1 MSYQYTLVSSTT
13 PSVVS
18 KVFSFNDKGEVKKE
32 VSAAIID
39 AACEVKQIDNLK
51 QFGTL
56 LTSLSQNQCLIY
68 GLPPNGAQQIV
79 LPEAWEKN
87 KRPLNQTPRSQ
98 DLFTWN
104 QNGGILMLDY
114 DPPKDNSKGL
124 TKEQILLAINRAIPE
139 LNNVQIL
146 YTPST
151 SSCLFHKDKELVGIK
166 GMRFYILIDDATQIP
181 KVGEWLNDRL
191 WLYGIGRYEVS
202 KSGTL
207 LERPVFDSSV
217 WQTNRIDFC
226 AGAKC
231 KSGITQNRGEP
242 ELIQEGKVSFDP
254 NTLPSLTPEDKQKIE
269 TNKSKAR
276 SQKQDFSRA
285 TKEDWLHDRKRE
297 YRTKNPHINDA
308 KLHILTSRALEQKE
322 LAGEWELE
330 VQVASNK
337 SELVS
342 VGKILED
349 RNQYHGKL
357 TKDPLEP
364 DYDGGRWIGKLYL
377 DNAYPN
383 LFSFAHGGTNFRLV
397 NKPAI
402 VEIEDGH
409 ESEVIDNVL
418 VVMRDTPTF
427 FDFGDALVEVND
439 KNKLKP
445 IKENSLRYL
454 LGKVIQFQRDGKP
467 KNPPPTVC
475 KSILEMSRG
484 LKPLEAVVT
493 TPTLRPDGSVLDRKG
508 YDETTG
514 VLLLTNETLIS
525 VPQNPTEAQA
535 KAALSLLMLPFKDF
549 PFVSSL
555 DKAVHLAAMLTVMIR
570 SALPTAPGF
579 AYDAPA
585 KGSGKSLI
593 ASCIEVLA
601 TGEESSIWPAV
612 DNRNAD
618 EVRKRAFTAIR
629 SGAKTVQWDNL
640 VDDFDSPALAGMMTS
655 PRVSE
660 RQMSTQNILEVPNK
674 STMIFTGNNIS
685 FVGDMYRRVYACRID
700 PQIEKPHTRSF
711 TLNPK
716 KYCLDERQKMVS
728 AGLTLIRFY
737 LSSGVRVTSTGT
749 ASYDEWDRFVRQ
761 TILYLN
767 QTIAI
772 DELGDLND
780 VIDMSQAADPETEN
794 LAEFYQEWI
803 NQFGEEWLSASDLI
817 DRIRGPLSSADFL
830 AANKLTAILEQFAGL
845 KWATPKTLGRKL
857 KAKRDRVVGGLKLV
871 CQNTNYGFVYSVA
884 QKGNQS

>member
-1 MSYQYTLVSSTT
+1 MSYKYTLVSSTN
-13 PSVVS
+13 PSIVS
-18 KVFSFNDKGEVKKE
+18 KIFSFDGKRNIKKE
-32 VSAAIID
+32 TSAAITE
-39 AACEVKQIDNLK
+39 ATCEIQQVD
-51 QFGTL
+51 TL
-56 LTSLSQNQCLIY
+56 GQLGQLLVGLNPNQCIIY
-68 GLPPNGAQQIV
+68 GLPPESAQQIV
-79 LPEAWEKN
+79 LPEIWEKAG
-87 KRPLNQTPRSQ
+87 RPTSQIPRSQ
-98 DLFTWN
+98 ELFSWPRA
-104 QNGGILMLDY
+104 GGILMLDY
-114 DPPKDNSKGL
+114 DPPKDGSKGL
-124 TKEQILLAINRAIPE
+124 IKEQILKALINAIPE
-139 LNNVQIL
+139 LTNVQIL

-151 SSCLFHKDKELVGIK
+151 SSCLFHKGKELVGVK
-166 GMRFYILIDDATQIP
+166 GMRFYILIEDAGQIP
-181 KVGEWLNDRL
+181 RVGKWLNDRL
-191 WLYGIGRYEVS
+191 WLHGVGRYEVS

-207 LERPVFDSSV
+207 LERPLFDASV

-231 KSGITQNRGEP
+231 KNGIEQRRGSP
-242 ELIQEGKVSFDP
+242 ELIQEGSVSIDP
-254 NTLPSLTPEDKQKIE
+254 NTLLAINPEDKQKIE
-269 TNKSKAR
+269 MFKSAAR
-276 SQKQDFSRA
+276 ALMQDISRA
-285 TKEDWLHDRKRE
+285 TKEDWLYERKRE

-330 VQVASNK
+330 VHTAGNK
-337 SELVS
+337 SEFVS
-342 VGKILED
+342 VGKILEN
-349 RNQYHGKL
+349 RNEYHGRL

-402 VEIEDGH
+402 VEIQDGH

-418 VVMRDTPTF
+418 VVMRDVPTF
-427 FDFGDALVEVND
+427 FDFGDTLVEVND

-445 IKENSLRYL
+445 IKENNLRYL
-454 LGKVIQFQRDGKP
+454 LGKAIQFQREGKP
-467 KNPPPTVC
+467 KNPPGPIC

-484 LKPLEAVVT
+484 LKPLEAVVS

-508 YDETTG
+508 YDEVTG
-514 VLLLTNETLIS
+514 VLLLSPEILIP
-525 VPQNPTEAQA
+525 VPHIPTEAQA
-535 KAALSLLMLPFKDF
+535 KEALNLLICPFKDF
-549 PFVSSL
+549 PFVNGL
-555 DKAVHLAAMLTVMIR
+555 DRAIHLAAMLTVMIR

-585 KGSGKSLI
+585 KGSGKSLL

-640 VDDFDSPALAGMMTS
+640 VDEFDSPALAGMMTS

-660 RQMSTQNILEVPNK
+660 RLMSTQNIIEVPNK

-685 FVGDMYRRVYACRID
+685 FVGDMYRRVYSSRID

-711 TLNPK
+711 SLNPK
-716 KYCLDERQKMVS
+716 NYCLNERQKMVS

-737 LSSGVRVTSTGT
+737 LSSGVKVTDTGT
-749 ASYDEWDRFVRQ
+749 ASFDEWDRFVRQ

-767 QTIAI
+767 ETIAI
-772 DELGDLND
+772 GEFGDINNA
-780 VIDMSQAADPETEN
+780 IDISQAADPETET
-794 LAEFYQEWI
+794 LAELYQEWV
-803 NQFGEEWLSASDLI
+803 NQFGNEWLSASDLI
-817 DRIRGPLSSADFL
+817 ERVRGPLASADFV
-830 AANKLTAILEQFAGL
+830 AANKLTNILEQFAGL
-845 KWATPKTLGRKL
+845 KWGSPRTLGKKL
-857 KAKRDRVVGGLKLV
+857 RAKRDRVVGGLKLV
-871 CQNTNYGFVYSVA
+871 SQNTNNGCIYSVIL
-884 QKGNQS
+884 KGN